1 MSRSWQKKRKRKI
14 FSGIVLYVRP
24 FLGGIYRFCCLFHFF
39 DGSVLRSRRR
49 RNRKSATRP
58 DMTQKD
64 IRDYYGGPFVDGDD
78 VPRQHQT
85 LITKKRCLA
94 DDDYGGDILV

>member
-1 MSRSWQKKRKRKI
+1 M
-14 FSGIVLYVRP
+14 
-24 FLGGIYRFCCLFHFF
+24 YRFCCLFLHF
-39 DGSVLRSRRR
+39 DGRVLRSRRR
-49 RNRKSATRP
+49 RNRKSETRP

-64 IRDYYGGPFVDGDD
+64 IRDYYEESFVDGD

-94 DDDYGGDILV
+94 DDDYGGAILV